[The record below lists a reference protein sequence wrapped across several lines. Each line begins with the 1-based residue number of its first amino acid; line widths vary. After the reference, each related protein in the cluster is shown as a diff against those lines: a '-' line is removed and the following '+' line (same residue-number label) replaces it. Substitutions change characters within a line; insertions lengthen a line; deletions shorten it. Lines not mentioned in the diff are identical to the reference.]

1 MIISC
6 LIRFSQRAF
15 ISFKIPKQNFW
26 QMYEIHINETP
37 LFLIQNDELVTDSL
51 DTSKNLLIRYN
62 GKARSLMN
70 PIDMLEKTQRW
81 DSVTVYHHDVQQLKA
96 DFESLYK
103 ILEAGGGVVAN
114 EKGEILTMYRRD
126 SWDLPK
132 GKIDK
137 GETRAAAAIREV
149 QEETGLDVV
158 ELGAFLLETNHTYK
172 NRKGKRVI
180 KRTYWYKMTTK
191 ETVLKPEI
199 EEDIELCEW
208 MPVDTFLQK
217 RPLYNTIRMVVQAYL
232 NHG

>member
-1 MIISC
+1 
-6 LIRFSQRAF
+6 
-15 ISFKIPKQNFW
+15 
-26 QMYEIHINETP
+26 MYEIYINETP
-37 LFLIQNDELVTDSL
+37 LMLVQNDELVTESL
-51 DTSKNLLIRYN
+51 DLTKNLLIRYN

-70 PIDMLEKTQRW
+70 PIDMLEKTQRL
-81 DSVTVYHHDVQQLKA
+81 DSIIVYYKNLPKLKK

-114 EKGEILTMYRRD
+114 ENGDILTMFRRN

-137 GETRAAAAIREV
+137 GETKEAAAIREV
-149 QEETGLDVV
+149 QEETGLDKV
-158 ELGAFLLETNHTYK
+158 ELGDFLLETNHTYK

-191 ETVLKPEI
+191 EMALQPQI

-208 MPVDTFLQK
+208 MPASAFLQK
-217 RPLYNTIRMVVQAYL
+217 KPLYNTIREVVTAYL
-232 NHG
+232 KA

>member
-1 MIISC
+1 
-6 LIRFSQRAF
+6 
-15 ISFKIPKQNFW
+15 
-26 QMYEIHINETP
+26 MYEISINETP
-37 LFLIQNDELVTDSL
+37 LILIQNDELVTDSL
-51 DTSKNLLIRYN
+51 DVTRNLLIRYN

-81 DSVTVYHHDVQQLKA
+81 ESIIVYHHDVLQLKT

-103 ILEAGGGVVAN
+103 ILEAGGGIVAN
-114 EKGEILTMYRRD
+114 EKGEILTMFRRN

-137 GETRAAAAIREV
+137 GETKEAAAIREV

-158 ELGAFLLETNHTYK
+158 ELGDFLLETNHTYK

-191 ETVLKPEI
+191 EIVLKPEI

-208 MPVDTFLQK
+208 MPATAFLQK
-217 RPLYNTIRMVVQAYL
+217 EPLYNTIRKVVTAYL
-232 NHG
+232 T

>member
-1 MIISC
+1 
-6 LIRFSQRAF
+6 
-15 ISFKIPKQNFW
+15 
-26 QMYEIHINETP
+26 MYEISINETP
-37 LFLIQNDELVTDSL
+37 LILIQNDQLVTDSL
-51 DTSKNLLIRYN
+51 DGTKNLLIRYN

-81 DSVTVYHHDVQQLKA
+81 ESIIVYHHDLLQLKT

-114 EKGEILTMYRRD
+114 EKGEILTMYRRN

-137 GETRAAAAIREV
+137 GETKEAAAIREV
-149 QEETGLDVV
+149 QEETGLDVI
-158 ELGAFLLETNHTYK
+158 ELGDFLLETNHTYK

-208 MPVDTFLQK
+208 MSANTFLQK
-217 RPLYNTIRMVVQAYL
+217 EPLYNTIRKVMAAYL
-232 NHG
+232 K

>member
-1 MIISC
+1 
-6 LIRFSQRAF
+6 
-15 ISFKIPKQNFW
+15 
-26 QMYEIHINETP
+26 MYEIHINETP
-37 LFLIQNDELVTDSL
+37 LILLQNDELVTDSL
-51 DTSKNLLIRYN
+51 DLTKNLLIRYN

-70 PIDMLEKTQRW
+70 PIDMLEKTKRL
-81 DSVTVYHHDVQQLKA
+81 DSITVYHHDVEQLKA

-114 EKGEILTMYRRD
+114 EKGEILTMYRRG

-137 GETRAAAAIREV
+137 GETREAAAIREV
-149 QEETGLDVV
+149 QEETGLGVV
-158 ELGAFLLETNHTYK
+158 ELGDFLLETNHTYK

-191 ETVLKPEI
+191 EIDLKPEI

-208 MPVDTFLQK
+208 MSVEAFLQK
-217 RPLYNTIRMVVQAYL
+217 RPLYNTIRVVIDAYL
-232 NHG
+232 GKG

>member
-1 MIISC
+1 
-6 LIRFSQRAF
+6 
-15 ISFKIPKQNFW
+15 
-26 QMYEIHINETP
+26 MYEIYINETP
-37 LFLIQNDELVTDSL
+37 LILLQNDELVTESL
-51 DTSKNLLIRYN
+51 DLTKNLLIRYN

-70 PIDMLEKTQRW
+70 PIDMLEKTQRL
-81 DSVTVYHHDVQQLKA
+81 DSIIVYHHDLSQLKA

-114 EKGEILTMYRRD
+114 EKGDILTMFRRN

-137 GETRAAAAIREV
+137 GETKEAAAIREV

-158 ELGAFLLETNHTYK
+158 ELGDFLLETNHTYK

-191 ETVLKPEI
+191 EMVLKPEI

-208 MPVDTFLQK
+208 MSAADFLQK
-217 RPLYNTIRMVVQAYL
+217 KPLYNTIREVVTAYL
-232 NHG
+232 KT

>member
-1 MIISC
+1 
-6 LIRFSQRAF
+6 
-15 ISFKIPKQNFW
+15 
-26 QMYEIHINETP
+26 MYEIYINETP

-51 DTSKNLLIRYN
+51 DMTKNLLIRYN

-70 PIDMLEKTQRW
+70 PIDMMEKTQRW
-81 DSVTVYHHDVQQLKA
+81 DSVTVYHHDVQRLIV

-103 ILEAGGGVVAN
+103 ILAAGGGVVAN
-114 EKGEILTMYRRD
+114 EKGEILTMYRRG

-137 GETRAAAAIREV
+137 GETKEAAAIREV
-149 QEETGLDVV
+149 QEETGLEVV
-158 ELGAFLLETNHTYK
+158 ELGNFLLETNHTYK

-180 KRTYWYKMTTK
+180 KRTYWYKMTTM

-208 MPVDTFLQK
+208 MTVGDFLKK
-217 RPLYNTIRMVVQAYL
+217 RPLYNTIRVVIDAYL
-232 NHG
+232 KGE

>member
-1 MIISC
+1 MY
-6 LIRFSQRAF
+6 
-15 ISFKIPKQNFW
+15 KI
-26 QMYEIHINETP
+26 YINETP
-37 LFLIQNDELVTDSL
+37 LILLQNDQLPTDSL
-51 DTSKNLLIRYN
+51 DVSKNLRIRYN

-81 DSVTVYHHDVQQLKA
+81 DSITVYHYDVKQLKA

-103 ILEAGGGVVAN
+103 ILEAGGGIVTN
-114 EKGEILTMYRRD
+114 PKGEILTMFRRG

-137 GETRAAAAIREV
+137 GETKEAAAIREV

-158 ELGAFLLETNHTYK
+158 ELGQFLLETNHTYK

-180 KRTYWYKMTTK
+180 KRTYWYEMTTK
-191 ETVLKPEI
+191 EADLVPQT

-208 MPVDTFLQK
+208 MQPKVFLQK
-217 RPLYNTIRMVVQAYL
+217 KPLYNTIKAVLEEYL
-232 NHG
+232 K

>member
-1 MIISC
+1 
-6 LIRFSQRAF
+6 
-15 ISFKIPKQNFW
+15 
-26 QMYEIHINETP
+26 MYEIYINETP
-37 LFLIQNDELVTDSL
+37 LILIQNDELVTDSL
-51 DTSKNLLIRYN
+51 DTTKNLLIRYN
-62 GKARSLMN
+62 GKPRSLMN
-70 PIDMLEKTQRW
+70 PIDMLEKTQRLA
-81 DSVTVYHHDVQQLKA
+81 SIIIYHHDVAQLKK

-114 EKGEILTMYRRD
+114 EKEEILTMYRRG

-137 GETRAAAAIREV
+137 GETKEAAAIREV
-149 QEETGLDVV
+149 QEETGLKVV
-158 ELGAFLLETNHTYK
+158 ELGVFLLETNHTYK

-208 MPVDTFLQK
+208 MPVGEFLQK
-217 RPLYNTIRMVVQAYL
+217 KPLYNTIRIVIDAYL
-232 NHG
+232 KH